1 MGNQQNIMER
11 RAIPELLDK
20 KYYIPEYQRGYRWE
34 KQQVLDLLN
43 DLMTYFSGRTQG
55 QFYCLQP
62 IVVKEIEID
71 NENWYEVI
79 DGQQRLTTLRII
91 MQIFDELN
99 APKFGKITRH
109 GYTIR
114 YATRP
119 QMEKIFESIHIS
131 CDDDGNAII
140 DETKNEWRDY
150 IDSVYIYNAAKT
162 VLSWF
167 TEKDERKSAFAQNF
181 YHQKERPA
189 DTDKNVDYKS
199 VQVVWY
205 ETFENKD
212 PHDIFHRMNSLRV
225 ELSCPELIR
234 SLFLS
239 TCAEFNL
246 GNDLE
251 NLSES
256 VKLEIQNE
264 RLIHKQTSINEKWDE
279 LEHQMRDSE
288 FQAFLT
294 NRKYSGRNA
303 IGLLFDIISAKYSSD
318 KDSRIKYPDLHKE
331 DSLYTYF
338 FFKNMLAED
347 GDAWITWERIL
358 SAFEKLQSW
367 YHDRDL
373 FHRIGFLNAIAEK
386 NHEDDTICK
395 LLNLNQGKRAIIDKT
410 LELIKDAMIMP
421 IDKDSKKPLDNMESL
436 SYDNSTHYNYI
447 KRLLL
452 LYNIETVRRQ
462 KDGDFFSFK
471 RYRYKSDTE
480 EEKQWTLEHIHAQS
494 SDCLPETNKEAWYS
508 WIIYNLD
515 ALKRLSLGSS
525 EVMTEKDN
533 TIAELERDSKQDSE
547 GIPVCKSMHYT
558 FDNIKA
564 LFESVSNFYAMLD
577 TDTDKASPIHQLSN
591 MALLDLG
598 QNAMVGKS
606 PFEVKRH
613 LICEKLAKDEYFPI
627 CTQKVFL
634 KLYDN
639 ESTQIHSWSQKDR
652 KAYYDDIKSKLSI
665 YINESIF

>member
-1 MGNQQNIMER
+1 M
-11 RAIPELLDK
+11 
-20 KYYIPEYQRGYRWE
+20 
-34 KQQVLDLLN
+34 
-43 DLMTYFSGRTQG
+43 
-55 QFYCLQP
+55 
-62 IVVKEIEID
+62 
-71 NENWYEVI
+71 
-79 DGQQRLTTLRII
+79 
-91 MQIFDELN
+91 
-99 APKFGKITRH
+99 
-109 GYTIR
+109 
-114 YATRP
+114 
-119 QMEKIFESIHIS
+119 
-131 CDDDGNAII
+131 
-140 DETKNEWRDY
+140 
-150 IDSVYIYNAAKT
+150 
-162 VLSWF
+162 
-167 TEKDERKSAFAQNF
+167 
-181 YHQKERPA
+181 
-189 DTDKNVDYKS
+189 
-199 VQVVWY
+199 
-205 ETFENKD
+205 
-212 PHDIFHRMNSLRV
+212 
-225 ELSCPELIR
+225 
-234 SLFLS
+234 
-239 TCAEFNL
+239 
-246 GNDLE
+246 
-251 NLSES
+251 
-256 VKLEIQNE
+256 
-264 RLIHKQTSINEKWDE
+264 
-279 LEHQMRDSE
+279 
-288 FQAFLT
+288 
-294 NRKYSGRNA
+294 
-303 IGLLFDIISAKYSSD
+303 
-318 KDSRIKYPDLHKE
+318 
-331 DSLYTYF
+331 
-338 FFKNMLAED
+338 
-347 GDAWITWERIL
+347 
-358 SAFEKLQSW
+358 
-367 YHDRDL
+367 
-373 FHRIGFLNAIAEK
+373 
-386 NHEDDTICK
+386 
-395 LLNLNQGKRAIIDKT
+395 
-410 LELIKDAMIMP
+410 
-421 IDKDSKKPLDNMESL
+421 
-436 SYDNSTHYNYI
+436 
-447 KRLLL
+447 

-480 EEKQWTLEHIHAQS
+480 EEKQWTLEHIHAQN